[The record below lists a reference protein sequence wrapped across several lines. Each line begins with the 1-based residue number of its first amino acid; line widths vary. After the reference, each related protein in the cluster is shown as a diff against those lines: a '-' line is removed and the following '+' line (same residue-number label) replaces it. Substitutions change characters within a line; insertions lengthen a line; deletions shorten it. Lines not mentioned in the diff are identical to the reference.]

1 MENELLIEM
10 KEYIEDMEET
20 VEGEWGSGRSID
32 YLLANKKMPELYYKI
47 IKEINQKE
55 NNGN

>member
-1 MENELLIEM
+1 MENKLLMEM
-10 KEYIEDMEET
+10 KQYIEDMEET

-55 NNGN
+55 NND